1 MVIPVIRNESGNES
15 DRLFLLSFLSTEIET
30 KVALRAGTDR
40 KLRMILI
47 GVPTETDYRILILF
61 KTAILLRWERIG
73 VYVTYKVTGM
83 ER

>member
-15 DRLFLLSFLSTEIET
+15 DRLFLLSFLSTETET

-47 GVPTETDYRILILF
+47 EWQYLYSGCQIF
-61 KTAILLRWERIG
+61 QS
-73 VYVTYKVTGM
+73 
-83 ER
+83 